1 MIRDHVA
8 ANLGVEPDDFEY
20 APFAQNGG
28 LGKVSQLFGAE
39 LPHLLE
45 SLNSELAA

>member
-8 ANLGVEPDDFEY
+8 ANLAVDPDDFEY
-20 APFAQNGG
+20 VPFAQNGG
-28 LGKVSQLFGAE
+28 LGKASQLFGAE

-45 SLNSELAA
+45 SLNRELAA

>member
-8 ANLGVEPDDFEY
+8 ASLVVEPDDFEY
-20 APFAQNGG
+20 APFTQKGG
-28 LGKVSQLFGAE
+28 LGKASQLFGAD

-45 SLNSELAA
+45 SLNRELAA